1 MSAGKILVL
10 PGDHIGPEVVT
21 EALAV
26 LDIIEAHKG
35 IEFEREFDLC
45 GGCSLD
51 KHGIASTKEV
61 LQKSVEADAVFFGS
75 AGGPEWGTKQPNP
88 ESGLLRVRE
97 KMQVCRLL
105 CFVSDHCGRCMLTI
119 VVLKIFANLR
129 PCYFPSQS
137 LVERA
142 PIKAELVKGV
152 NFMLIRENC
161 GGAYFGKKIEE
172 EDYGCD
178 PWEYTRAEIE
188 RVARVAGALAM
199 QTDPPTPVTSV
210 DKANVLANSRV
221 WRRIVTELFEKEYP
235 KVKLQHQLADS
246 LAMLFITQPT
256 RWNGIILT
264 DNTFGDILSDESGG
278 LTGSIGLLP
287 SASLAGP
294 PGGSMGQNSVGGA
307 RGLYEPVH
315 GSAPDISGKGLANPI
330 AQVLSLAMML
340 RYSFNMHREADIIDK
355 AVEKVLDAK
364 NLGGLELRSGDL
376 GGKVG
381 TKEMSEAI
389 QKEVKKLLEA

>member
-1 MSAGKILVL
+1 MAPNSNTAGKILVL

-21 EALAV
+21 EALKV
-26 LDIIEAHKG
+26 LDIIEANNG
-35 IEFEREFDLC
+35 IKFEREFELC

-51 KHGIASTKEV
+51 KHGIAVTEEV

-75 AGGPEWGTKQPNP
+75 AGGPEWGTVQPNP
-88 ESGLLRVRE
+88 ESGLLRVRQ
-97 KMQVCRLL
+97 KMQ
-105 CFVSDHCGRCMLTI
+105 
-119 VVLKIFANLR
+119 IFANMR
-129 PCYFPSQS
+129 PCYFPSKS

-142 PIKAELVKGV
+142 PIKAELIKGV
-152 NFMLIRENC
+152 DFMLIRENC

-178 PWEYTRAEIE
+178 LWEYTRAEIE

-199 QTDPPTPVTSV
+199 QTDPPKSVTSV

-221 WRRIVTELFEKEYP
+221 WRRIVTQLFEKEFP

-256 RWNGIILT
+256 RWNGIIVT

-278 LTGSIGLLP
+278 ITGSLGLLP

-294 PGGSMGQNSVGGA
+294 PEGSIGQNSVGGV

-364 NLGGLELRSGDL
+364 DLGGLELRSGDL

-381 TKEMSEAI
+381 TKEISEAI
-389 QKEVKKLLEA
+389 QKEVKRLLEA

>member
-1 MSAGKILVL
+1 MTSPTKSAGKILVL

-21 EALAV
+21 EALKV
-26 LDIIEAHKG
+26 LDIIEASLGMK
-35 IEFEREFDLC
+35 FERDFDLC

-51 KHGIASTKEV
+51 AHGIASTEAV
-61 LQKSVEADAVFFGS
+61 LQKSIEADAVFFGS
-75 AGGPEWGTKQPNP
+75 AGGPEWGTAVPNP

-97 KMQVCRLL
+97 KMQ
-105 CFVSDHCGRCMLTI
+105 
-119 VVLKIFANLR
+119 IFANMR
-129 PCYFPSQS
+129 PCYFPSRS

-142 PIKAELVKGV
+142 PIKREIIEGV

-161 GGAYFGKKIEE
+161 GGAYFGKKVEE

-178 PWEYTRAEIE
+178 PWEYSRAEIE
-188 RVARVAGALAM
+188 RVARVAGVLAM
-199 QTDPPTPVTSV
+199 QTEPPTPVTSV

-221 WRRIVTELFEKEYP
+221 WRRVVTELFEKEFP

-246 LAMLFITQPT
+246 LAMMFITQPT

-278 LTGSIGLLP
+278 LMGSLGVLP

-294 PGGSMGQNSVGGA
+294 PGGSIGQNSVGGA

-340 RYSFNMHREADIIDK
+340 RYSFNMNREADIIDK

-364 NLGGLELRSGDL
+364 DIGGLELRSGDL

-389 QKEVKKLLEA
+389 QKEVKRLLEA